1 VPFGVESADVKHS
14 MLRRLIPGLGS
25 YGAITLV
32 ALYAICVVMP
42 SIALAFPSG
51 SAPSHCLTV
60 NHHGT
65 PEVRLQDGIHIP
77 TLGDSAIYK
86 YADNS
91 MNGGDSKL
99 KCHAGACCG
108 FSCFAAITIDPAISI
123 VQPIHASL
131 LFEAHDERPEGR
143 GPKRIGRPPKS
154 FLSL

>member
-1 VPFGVESADVKHS
+1 MPFGVESADVKHS
-14 MLRRLIPGLGS
+14 MLRRLIPRLGS

-77 TLGDSAIYK
+77 TLGDSAIDK

-99 KCHAGACCG
+99 KCHARMLRV
-108 FSCFAAITIDPAISI
+108 FLLRRYNHRPRHFHSAADPC
-123 VQPIHASL
+123 VSL
-131 LFEAHDERPEGR
+131 V
-143 GPKRIGRPPKS
+143 
-154 FLSL
+154 